1 MAELLVIRSHCHLCG
16 HRGPARPT
24 IYEARQAVRD
34 AGWRH
39 HNRTGW
45 TCAACRHTR
54 INRRFQLGITIPLAI
69 SAAAMIAVCI
79 IAIGTAFGWW
89 GRD

>member
-1 MAELLVIRSHCHLCG
+1 MTELLVIRSHCHRCG

-24 IYEARQAVRD
+24 IYEARQAARD

-45 TCAACRHTR
+45 TCTACRH
-54 INRRFQLGITIPLAI
+54 IGEALVFQLGIVIPLAI

-79 IAIGTAFGWW
+79 IATTGK
-89 GRD
+89 